1 MSDYE
6 DEYYQPEEREVEYR
20 DEDDERGYERY
31 ESPPRSP
38 ARSSSSSSGGG
49 RESRHSDSSEEDGR
63 HSDGDYRPVQGPVGL
78 GNVAAVGIMTGMM
91 GNLMGGGNGTSN
103 RETGGNYYQ
112 APSGQY
118 QNGYNGCQNDYQQ
131 AGYGQNGYGQEGY
144 GNQQQGYGGN
154 EYRDAGY
161 GGDYPHPGPPPQQY
175 EPTNAG
181 YAPPPPLY
189 AGRQQ
194 HYGDY
199 RANEGDDGGPHP
211 QHFGPEFHDSQTGE
225 VAQAYFEYSRCNG
238 RRKALLIGINYIG
251 SSAQLAGCIND
262 VHNVQKFITER
273 YGYQLDDI
281 VMLTDD
287 NNDARTMPTRDNII
301 KAMKWLV
308 DGAQRD
314 DALFFH
320 YSGHGTQ
327 TEDMDGDEQD
337 GQDEAICPV
346 DYETAGLLIDDD
358 IHELLVRP
366 LPSGCRL
373 TAIFDSCHSA
383 TVMDLPYV
391 YATDGTVKEPDL
403 LAEASQ
409 GLLGTGMDILRGD
422 TGGIMTSLFGAAKS
436 AWAANKAEEKTKRTK
451 TSPADVVMWSGCKD
465 NQTSADTQEDG
476 EATGAM
482 SYAFISALNKRPNQS
497 YQELLIAIRD
507 EMKGKYT
514 QKPQLSACHRKYC
527 RKFSNQEADER

>member
-1 MSDYE
+1 MSDYG
-6 DEYYQPEEREVEYR
+6 DEHYQSGEREVEYR

-38 ARSSSSSSGGG
+38 ARSSSNSSKSSSSSSSGAGG
-49 RESRHSDSSEEDGR
+49 ESRHGDHSEEEER
-63 HSDGDYRPVQGPVGL
+63 YSDENYRSQQESNNF
-78 GNVAAVGIMTGMM
+78 GNAAAMGIVTGMM
-91 GNLMGGGNGTSN
+91 GNLMGSRNGASN
-103 RETGGNYYQ
+103 REAGGNYYP
-112 APSGQY
+112 ASSGQYRNGYNGY
-118 QNGYNGCQNDYQQ
+118 QNGYQQ
-131 AGYGQNGYGQEGY
+131 LVYRQNGYGQESY
-144 GNQQQGYGGN
+144 GQQQQGYGEN
-154 EYRDAGY
+154 EYCDGGY
-161 GGDYPHPGPPPQQY
+161 GGNYPHPGPPPQQY

-181 YAPPPPLY
+181 YAPPPAPY
-189 AGRQQ
+189 SGQQQ
-194 HYGDY
+194 HYGGY
-199 RANEGDDGGPHP
+199 RANESDDGRPHP
-211 QHFGPEFHDSQTGE
+211 QHFGPEFRDSQTGE
-225 VAQAYFEYSRCNG
+225 VAQAFFEYSRCNG

-287 NNDARTMPTRDNII
+287 INDARTMPTRDNII

-308 DGAQRD
+308 GGAQRD

-327 TEDMDGDEQD
+327 TEDTDGDEQD
-337 GQDEAICPV
+337 GQDEGEFSSRF
-346 DYETAGLLIDDD
+346 Y
-358 IHELLVRP
+358 HELLVRP

-403 LAEASQ
+403 LAEASE

-422 TGGIMTSLFGAAKS
+422 TGGIMSSLFGAAKS
-436 AWAANKAEEKTKRTK
+436 AWAANKAEEKTKKTK

-507 EMKGKYT
+507 EMRGKYT
-514 QKPQLSACHRKYC
+514 QKPQLSACHPIDTSLQ
-527 RKFSNQEADER
+527 FVA

>member
-1 MSDYE
+1 MSDYG
-6 DEYYQPEEREVEYR
+6 DEHYQSGEREVEYR

-38 ARSSSSSSGGG
+38 ARSSSNSSKSSSSSSSGAGG
-49 RESRHSDSSEEDGR
+49 ESRHGDHSEEEER
-63 HSDGDYRPVQGPVGL
+63 YSDENYRSQQESNNF
-78 GNVAAVGIMTGMM
+78 GNAAAMGIVTGMM
-91 GNLMGGGNGTSN
+91 GNLMGSRNGAFN
-103 RETGGNYYQ
+103 REAGGNYYP
-112 APSGQY
+112 ASSGQYRNGYNGY
-118 QNGYNGCQNDYQQ
+118 QNGYQQ
-131 AGYGQNGYGQEGY
+131 LVYRQNGYGQESY
-144 GNQQQGYGGN
+144 GQQQQGYGGN
-154 EYRDAGY
+154 EYCDGGY
-161 GGDYPHPGPPPQQY
+161 GGNYPHPGPPPQQY

-181 YAPPPPLY
+181 YAPPPAPY
-189 AGRQQ
+189 SGQQQ
-194 HYGDY
+194 HYGGY
-199 RANEGDDGGPHP
+199 RANESDDGRPHP
-211 QHFGPEFHDSQTGE
+211 QHFGPEFRDSQTGE
-225 VAQAYFEYSRCNG
+225 VAQAFFEYSRCNG

-287 NNDARTMPTRDNII
+287 INDARTMPTRDNII

-308 DGAQRD
+308 GGAQRD

-327 TEDMDGDEQD
+327 TEDTDGDEQD
-337 GQDEAICPV
+337 GQDEGEFSSRF
-346 DYETAGLLIDDD
+346 Y
-358 IHELLVRP
+358 HELLVRP

-391 YATDGTVKEPDL
+391 YATDGTVKGPDL
-403 LAEASQ
+403 LAEASE

-422 TGGIMTSLFGAAKS
+422 TGGIMSSLFGAAKS
-436 AWAANKAEEKTKRTK
+436 AWAANKAEEKTKKTK

-507 EMKGKYT
+507 EMRGKYT
-514 QKPQLSACHRKYC
+514 QKPQLSACHPIDTSLQ
-527 RKFSNQEADER
+527 FVA